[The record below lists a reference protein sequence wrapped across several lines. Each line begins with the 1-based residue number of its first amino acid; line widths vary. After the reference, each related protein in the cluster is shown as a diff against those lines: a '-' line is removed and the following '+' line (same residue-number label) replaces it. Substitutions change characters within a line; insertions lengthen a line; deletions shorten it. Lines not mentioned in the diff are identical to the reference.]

1 MTKQRSMHVFAWVYG
16 AAHGGKSLIWQA
28 SELLFAFFLTEIC
41 GLPPRE
47 MGIILGVSLLL
58 NAFVDL
64 ALGRTLSR
72 WIHTVAQAGRV
83 QFVGACI
90 AGTAF
95 AAFGLSGLVQA
106 DHRFAYA
113 LGAIVLFRLA
123 YPVVDNPQNAMLA
136 LATKSDA
143 ERAGLAGVRYI
154 AAGLAGIAIGGLF
167 SVVIGRSGG
176 QAARFA
182 FFTEAIVI
190 VAVVAAL
197 GLARFSA
204 HAISADATSGSPL
217 PARSGSVESGA
228 LRALP
233 VFLMIFC
240 FSGCNAVFIRLQ
252 SYFAATIIGPDARS
266 GSVIMAISAAT
277 VASQLLWTPIARR
290 IGLVRTLR
298 IALGLWAAASM
309 LFWLVGAHGLV
320 PAALVGLAYGAANGG
335 VLMLLWA
342 LAAASARPNHPKSSA
357 TTVFGKLTFSS
368 KLAMAA
374 ASLVVAEL
382 LVSANY
388 HDVGAFTQQLLP
400 TMALF
405 PAAGAVAS
413 LVASVYLRRREPPA
427 SMPARE
433 ALKTQSG

>member
-1 MTKQRSMHVFAWVYG
+1 MTKLRSMQLFAWVYG

-64 ALGRTLSR
+64 ALGRTLAR

-83 QFVGACI
+83 QFVGVCI
-90 AGTAF
+90 AGAAF
-95 AAFGLSGLVQA
+95 VAFGLSGLVPP

-113 LGAIVLFRLA
+113 LGAILLFRLA

-136 LATKSDA
+136 LATTSDA
-143 ERAGLAGVRYI
+143 QRAGLAGVRYI
-154 AAGLAGIAIGGLF
+154 AAGLAGMAIGGVF
-167 SVVIGRSGG
+167 SVVIGEGGG

-182 FFTEAIVI
+182 VFTQAIVV

-204 HAISADATSGSPL
+204 NSISTVASGDPDL
-217 PARSGSVESGA
+217 PARSGAIESGA
-228 LRALP
+228 LRAMP

-252 SYFAATIIGPDARS
+252 SYFAAAVIGPDARS
-266 GSVIMAISAAT
+266 GWVIMAISAAT
-277 VASQLLWTPIARR
+277 VVSQLLWTPIARR
-290 IGLVRTLR
+290 IGLVSTLR
-298 IALGLWAAASM
+298 IALGLWAVASM

-320 PAALVGLAYGAANGG
+320 PAALVGLVYGAANGG

-342 LAAASARPNHPKSSA
+342 LAAASARPGLAKSSA
-357 TTVFGKLTFSS
+357 TATFGKLTFSS

-374 ASLVVAEL
+374 ASLAVAEL
-382 LVSANY
+382 LVSTDY
-388 HDVGAFTQQLLP
+388 HSVGAFTQQLLP
-400 TMALF
+400 AMALV
-405 PAAGAVAS
+405 PAAGAAAS
-413 LVASVYLRRREPPA
+413 LIASIYLRRGDPPA
-427 SMPARE
+427 SSAGRE
-433 ALKTQSG
+433 TLKTQSG